1 MPVAAADDHLK
12 RMIGKEPLIGLAELV
27 WNSFDAEAKSINIEV
42 KETAAGGVDSVVV
55 SDDGHGFT
63 VDEITEFFSQVGGS
77 WKSRSPTRK
86 TRSGDR
92 MLHGAKGEG
101 RLRAFAIGDEITWES
116 VTLDADGKPI
126 RVRVSLSTAKLDEV
140 DYAEP
145 VSAPGQTP
153 GTRVV
158 VSAGMKRPDQ
168 LLADDMLDRL
178 CAIFALWLTSY
189 PVTLTY
195 RGDRVLPERLI
206 ARKHEQEVTHPGDPR
221 PAKLTVLEWDV
232 PMERGLFL
240 CDEHGAVLHRTD
252 AGIQAPGFDFT
263 AYLAWPGFREHEE
276 LLPLVEIDG
285 NDVILPVVLSARQ
298 ALRDYFRDRRAEESV
313 SIVQRWKDEEVYP
326 YTEEPTTPVRR
337 ASQALFNYVATTAV
351 TAVDSIKEKP
361 AKAVS
366 LGAIRVALESDPES
380 LEPVLLQWVSLS
392 PDKQEEMRNLL
403 QKTTLTAILSVLRD
417 ITGRLEFLAGL
428 EALLFGHGSAH
439 VLERTHLHP
448 MIEREPWLFGE
459 EFALHVSDRSLTT
472 LLEQHIGIMDRTA
485 LVDSPV
491 LDEEGRTR
499 RVDFLFGRKLELN
512 QNRSEHLV
520 VEIKRPNVV
529 IGRKELDQIEDYA
542 NAVASDSRF
551 DKHSTDWDFVLLG
564 TNFDPVAV
572 RRLNQEGLP
581 RGLIA
586 NPKDTSIKVWARPW
600 SEVIQECNHRLKYVR
615 RHLEYDPGGDEA
627 IEIVRQRYPDCVPE
641 LPPEREQ

>member
-12 RMIGKEPLIGLAELV
+12 RMVGREPLIGLAELV
-27 WNSFDAEAKSINIEV
+27 WNSFDSEATAISVVVN
-42 KETAAGGVDSVVV
+42 ETAAGGVDSVVV
-55 SDDGHGFT
+55 TDDGHGFT

-77 WKSRSPTRK
+77 WKSTSPGRK
-86 TRSGDR
+86 TRSGAR

-101 RLRAFAIGDEITWES
+101 RMKAFAMGDAITWES
-116 VTLDADGKPI
+116 VTLDKDDKPTQ
-126 RVRVSLSTAKLDEV
+126 VRVSLSMAKLDEV
-140 DYAEP
+140 DYTDP
-145 VSAPGQTP
+145 VPASGQKA

-168 LLADDMLDRL
+168 LLADDVLDRL

-195 RGDRVLPERLI
+195 RDEAVLPDRLI
-206 ARKHEQEVTHPGDPR
+206 SRKHEQQVTHPNDPR

-240 CDEHGAVLHRTD
+240 CDEHGAVLHRID

-263 AYLAWPGFREHEE
+263 AYLAWAGFREHEE
-276 LLPLVEIDG
+276 LLALVELDG
-285 NDVILPVVLSARQ
+285 ADVILPLVLNARQ

-326 YTEEPTTPVRR
+326 YDDEPTTPVGR

-380 LEPVLLQWVSLS
+380 LESILLQWVSLT
-392 PDKQEEMRNLL
+392 PEKQAEMRDLL
-403 QKTTLTAILSVLRD
+403 QKTTLTAILAVLRD

-428 EALLFGHGSAH
+428 EALLFGQGSAH

-459 EFALHVSDRSLTT
+459 EFALHVSDQSLTT
-472 LLEQHIGIMDRTA
+472 LLQQHIGIMNRTD
-485 LVDSPV
+485 LVDGPV
-491 LDEEGRTR
+491 LDEDGKTR
-499 RVDFLFGRKLELN
+499 RIDFLFGRKLELN

-520 VEIKRPNVV
+520 VEIKRPSVT

-542 NAVASDSRF
+542 NAVANDPRF
-551 DKHSTDWDFVLLG
+551 DIHSTDWNFVLLG
-564 TNFDPVAV
+564 TDFDVVAE
-572 RRLNQEGLP
+572 RRRNQEGLP

-627 IEIVRQRYPDCVPE
+627 IEMVRQRYPDCVPD
-641 LPPEREQ
+641 LAPEGD